1 MKRIIDYWR
10 KSIKQNR
17 ENQAYSDACHKIQ
30 IRDYVTSEGK
40 IVIALVVDN
49 IFIKRILPENLNQSQ
64 QDLQNIRAEYIKKN
78 LINSLKYGNN

>member
-10 KSIKQNR
+10 KSIKQSR
-17 ENQAYSDACHKIQ
+17 EKQAKDEAFRKIQ

-64 QDLQNIRAEYIKKN
+64 QDLQNIRAEYIKKI
-78 LINSLKYGNN
+78 L